1 MSTNEREMRIKQLI
15 DRNKKIFSVTAN
27 SRSRSKKVYALK
39 SDIINALKND
49 YDLQNYIFVSELSDG
64 DLTKWENTG
73 RYVFEIDK
81 EISVDNEKNYVKID
95 QIVEAASPQVEEQ
108 KKEASLPYGLKKQT
122 KAKKKRATRKTT
134 EE

>member
-1 MSTNEREMRIKQLI
+1 MK
-15 DRNKKIFSVTAN
+15 
-27 SRSRSKKVYALK
+27 RSKLLE
-39 SDIINALKND
+39 IIN
-49 YDLQNYIFVSELSDG
+49 E
-64 DLTKWENTG
+64 E
-73 RYVFEIDK
+73 
-81 EISVDNEKNYVKID
+81 ID